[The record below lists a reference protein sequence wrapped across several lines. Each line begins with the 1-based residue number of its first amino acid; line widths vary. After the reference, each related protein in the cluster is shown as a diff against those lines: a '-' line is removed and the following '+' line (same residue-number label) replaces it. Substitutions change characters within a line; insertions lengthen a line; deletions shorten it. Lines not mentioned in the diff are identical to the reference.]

1 MMALHLKAILGPMLL
16 DQPLEGVTTSLPSPE
31 VQSGYP
37 EGREGNLAGRPMWV
51 LTRELVIP
59 SN

>member
-31 VQSGYP
+31 VPSGYP
-37 EGREGNLAGRPMWV
+37 EGREGNLAGRPM
-51 LTRELVIP
+51 
-59 SN
+59 